1 MKIINYF
8 KNMSK
13 KKKIIILCSF
23 IFLLLCC
30 FLIFLFIRKM
40 NKTEEK
46 LTDFKIISFN
56 QEIKNESKLN
66 ELTFE
71 KSKNALKYIVYVYN
85 SNNKF
90 IKEVETKETSIV
102 LSDLTVAYNDEIT
115 IKVQAVDKNKNKLKA
130 TNNLDVTWS
139 LPSLQANEINDI
151 GTDEDLSVRIDIDE
165 SKMEGYYLILSKGE
179 EEIIKLE
186 VDSSKMIIPSNYYS
200 NSLGKYKVSL
210 VYDDI
215 ELSSYEFTVGLPEI
229 GEVYIDNIKHNS
241 TIPWDD
247 FEVSFSGGENADI
260 YEVSVHTMDNKMV
273 FFKQTTEMLC
283 TINISKLQENTTYVL
298 KVMAYNKMDNS
309 VNNQRVLSFK
319 TGTKEKAK
327 EVKTDVLSG
336 EVTIGTKI
344 TLSSETKSATIYYT
358 IDGSTPSENS
368 LKFDS
373 PIEIMKDV
381 TIKAIAISK
390 NHFNSDVATFEYKAK
405 TKEIKVNLRASKNE
419 ESGIIGSLYT
429 SDKIIIGEITNII
442 QNELKKNNIIVILD
456 NDSEKVDLTLT
467 LSSTSDDG
475 NTHGISTFVYA
486 TNSIVAPLAVK
497 LHNGLSSIYGTNPK
511 KLIYTNTSGN
521 NIDEVNPK
529 KTNNGILIRL
539 GYRDNMQ
546 DAKWLVENKD
556 KIALK
561 IAEIIIKNYNK

>member
-13 KKKIIILCSF
+13 KKRIIIFCSF

-30 FLIFLFIRKM
+30 FLTFFFVKKM
-40 NKTEEK
+40 NKVDEK

-56 QEIKNESKLN
+56 QEIKSESKLN

-85 SNNKF
+85 SNNKL

-102 LSDLTVAYNDEIT
+102 LSDLNVEYNDEIT

-139 LPSLQANEINDI
+139 LPSLQVNEINDI

-200 NSLGKYKVSL
+200 NNLGKYKVSL

-229 GEVYIDNIKHNS
+229 GEVYIDSIKHNS

-247 FEVSFSGGENADI
+247 FEVSFSGGENADM
-260 YEVSVHTMDNKMV
+260 YEVSIHTMDNKMP
-273 FFKQTTEMLC
+273 FLKQTTEMSC
-283 TINISKLQENTTYVL
+283 IVDISKLQENTTYVL
-298 KVMAYNKMDNS
+298 KVMAYNKIDNS
-309 VNNQRVLSFK
+309 VSNQRVLSFK

-327 EVKTDVLSG
+327 EVKTDVPGG

-373 PIEIMKDV
+373 PIEIKKDV

-390 NHFNSDVATFEYKAK
+390 NHFNSDVAVFEYKAK
-405 TKEIKVNLRASKNE
+405 TKEIKINLRASKNE
-419 ESGIIGSLYT
+419 EVGITGSSYT

-442 QNELKKNNIIVILD
+442 QNELKKNNITVILD
-456 NDSEKVDLTLT
+456 NDGEKVDLTLT

-486 TNSIVAPLAVK
+486 TNSNVAPLAVK

-521 NIDEVNPK
+521 NINEVNPK
-529 KTNNGILIRL
+529 KTYNGILIRL

>member
-1 MKIINYF
+1 
-8 KNMSK
+8 
-13 KKKIIILCSF
+13 
-23 IFLLLCC
+23 
-30 FLIFLFIRKM
+30 M

-85 SNNKF
+85 SNNKL

-215 ELSSYEFTVGLPEI
+215 ELSSYEFTIGLPEI

-390 NHFNSDVATFEYKAK
+390 NHFNSDVAIFEYKAK
-405 TKEIKVNLRASKNE
+405 TKEIKVNLRTSKNE
-419 ESGIIGSLYT
+419 ESGIIGSSYT

-529 KTNNGILIRL
+529 KINNGILIRL

>member
-30 FLIFLFIRKM
+30 FLIFLFIKKM

-85 SNNKF
+85 SNNKL

-151 GTDEDLSVRIDIDE
+151 GTDDDLSVRIDIDE

-215 ELSSYEFTVGLPEI
+215 ELSSYEFIVGLPEI

-390 NHFNSDVATFEYKAK
+390 NHFNSDVTIFEYKAK

-419 ESGIIGSLYT
+419 ESGIIGSSYT

-529 KTNNGILIRL
+529 KINNGILIRL

>member
-85 SNNKF
+85 SNNKL

-102 LSDLTVAYNDEIT
+102 LSDLAVAYNDEIT

-151 GTDEDLSVRIDIDE
+151 GTDDDLSVRIDIDE

-215 ELSSYEFTVGLPEI
+215 ELSSYEFIVGLPEI

-419 ESGIIGSLYT
+419 ESGIIGSSYT

-529 KTNNGILIRL
+529 KINNGILIRL

>member
-1 MKIINYF
+1 
-8 KNMSK
+8 
-13 KKKIIILCSF
+13 
-23 IFLLLCC
+23 
-30 FLIFLFIRKM
+30 M

-85 SNNKF
+85 SNNKL

-273 FFKQTTEMLC
+273 FFKQTTETLC

-298 KVMAYNKMDNS
+298 KLMAYNKMDNS

-390 NHFNSDVATFEYKAK
+390 NHFNSDVAIFEYKAK

-419 ESGIIGSLYT
+419 ESGIIGSSYT

-529 KTNNGILIRL
+529 KINNGILIRL